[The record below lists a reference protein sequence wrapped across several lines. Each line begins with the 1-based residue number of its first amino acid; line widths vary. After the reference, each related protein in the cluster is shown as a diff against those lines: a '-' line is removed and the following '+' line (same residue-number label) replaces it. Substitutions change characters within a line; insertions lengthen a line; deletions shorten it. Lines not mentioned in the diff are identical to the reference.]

1 METPLGPGLLLI
13 APPVLDDPNF
23 VRSVVLVCIHDDEG
37 SFGLVLNEPTQGEI
51 TLGTTDE
58 APDVP
63 IASGGPV
70 EPQTAHVLHRV
81 PTIEGAEEVVAG
93 VYWGGSIGA
102 LADVL
107 REGQA
112 TLADVRFFAGYAG
125 WSAGQLA
132 DEVERGDWL
141 RHPARAAHLF
151 EVTPADL
158 WSTVLR
164 EMGPPHSYLVHF
176 PADPRMN

>member
-1 METPLGPGLLLI
+1 METPLAPGVLLI

-23 VRSVVLVCIHDDEG
+23 FRAVVLVCVFDEEG
-37 SFGLVLNEPTQGEI
+37 AFGLVLNEPVQGEI
-51 TLGTTDE
+51 TLGAEDD

-70 EPQTAHVLHRV
+70 EPQTAHVLHRL
-81 PTIEGAEEVVAG
+81 PGIEGAEEVVEDL
-93 VYWGGSIGA
+93 YWGGSITEIA
-102 LADVL
+102 AAL
-107 REGQA
+107 REGRGS
-112 TLADVRFFAGYAG
+112 LDDVRFYAGYAG

-132 DEVERGDWL
+132 EEVERGDWL
-141 RHPARAAHLF
+141 VHPARAAHLF
-151 EVTPADL
+151 ETPSGEL
-158 WSTVLR
+158 WRAVLR